1 MDVGTRRR
9 FLFAATTAAAVLV
22 ADGCARSATQR
33 MVADDEGENDVG
45 PVEDLM
51 REHGILN
58 RILLIY
64 DEVGRRIDARAPFPA
79 DALAN
84 GAGIVRRF
92 VEDYHEKLEEDFLFP
107 RFERAGRLVE
117 LVATL
122 RTQHQRGRTL
132 TADVLQLAGATDPG
146 NRRRLRTT
154 LQSFVR
160 MYRPH
165 EAREDTVLF
174 PALRRLVTPREYDE
188 LGERFE
194 DEEHRRFG
202 ARGFE
207 GVVDEVAQLERALAI
222 DDLAQFTPA

>member
-1 MDVGTRRR
+1 
-9 FLFAATTAAAVLV
+9 
-22 ADGCARSATQR
+22 
-33 MVADDEGENDVG
+33 
-45 PVEDLM
+45 
-51 REHGILN
+51 
-58 RILLIY
+58 
-64 DEVGRRIDARAPFPA
+64 
-79 DALAN
+79 
-84 GAGIVRRF
+84 
-92 VEDYHEKLEEDFLFP
+92 
-107 RFERAGRLVE
+107 
-117 LVATL
+117 
-122 RTQHQRGRTL
+122 
-132 TADVLQLAGATDPG
+132 VLQLAGATDPG